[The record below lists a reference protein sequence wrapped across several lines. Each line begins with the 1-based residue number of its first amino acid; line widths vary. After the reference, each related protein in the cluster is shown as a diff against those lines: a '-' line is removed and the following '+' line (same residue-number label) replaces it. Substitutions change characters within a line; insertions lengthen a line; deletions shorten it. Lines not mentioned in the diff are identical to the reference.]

1 MSKDL
6 QSAPAQSGAA
16 DQGGAVENGENQ
28 DASQPV
34 QIPGERSAG
43 AADQGGAVENGEDQD
58 ASQPVQIP
66 GERSAGAADQGGVV
80 EQGERKG
87 LRQAPE
93 ASRMQGHWLLATL
106 GKKILRPGGIALT
119 RKMLA
124 AAAPTSQDRIVEFGP
139 GVGATARLL
148 LKANPKSYAGVDPNP
163 QGRQAVAKV
172 IAPYAQAQ
180 YVVADAACTG
190 LPDASA
196 DLVVGE
202 AMLTIQSPQA
212 KAAIVKE
219 AARLL
224 APGGRYAIHE
234 MAVSSGYSQ
243 EDFEAARKEL
253 SRTIKVGARPLT
265 EDGWRQLME
274 DAGLEV
280 VFSAKAPL
288 RLLEPTRLIRD
299 EGLLGALRFWNNAR
313 KMPGAKERLRT
324 MRKAFKVQGRL
335 MGGYVLVAKKPQAK

>member
-6 QSAPAQSGAA
+6 QGAA
-16 DQGGAVENGENQ
+16 DQSGAVENSENQ

-34 QIPGERSAG
+34 QIPGERSAV
-43 AADQGGAVENGEDQD
+43 AADQSGAVENSEKQ
-58 ASQPVQIP
+58 S
-66 GERSAGAADQGGVV
+66 GAV

-148 LKANPKSYAGVDPNP
+148 LKANPKSYTGVDPNP

-172 IAPYAQAQ
+172 IAPYSQAQ

-243 EDFEAARKEL
+243 EEFEAARKEL

-265 EDGWRQLME
+265 EDGWRQLMQ

>member
-6 QSAPAQSGAA
+6 QSTPAQSGAA
-16 DQGGAVENGENQ
+16 DQGGAVENSEKQ
-28 DASQPV
+28 S
-34 QIPGERSAG
+34 G
-43 AADQGGAVENGEDQD
+43 A
-58 ASQPVQIP
+58 
-66 GERSAGAADQGGVV
+66 V

-106 GKKILRPGGIALT
+106 GKKILRPC
-119 RKMLA
+119 
-124 AAAPTSQDRIVEFGP
+124 QDRIVEFGP

>member
-6 QSAPAQSGAA
+6 QGTPAQSGEA
-16 DQGGAVENGENQ
+16 DQSGAVAANQ
-28 DASQPV
+28 DAPIEGSK
-34 QIPGERSAG
+34 
-43 AADQGGAVENGEDQD
+43 NQD
-58 ASQPVQIP
+58 APIESSESQ
-66 GERSAGAADQGGVV
+66 SGAV

>member
-6 QSAPAQSGAA
+6 QSAPAQSDAA
-16 DQGGAVENGENQ
+16 DQGGVVENGEDQ

>member
-6 QSAPAQSGAA
+6 QGTPAQSGEA
-16 DQGGAVENGENQ
+16 DQSGAVAANQDAPIEGSKNQDAPIESSESQSGAVE
-28 DASQPV
+28 
-34 QIPGERSAG
+34 
-43 AADQGGAVENGEDQD
+43 QGQ
-58 ASQPVQIP
+58 
-66 GERSAGAADQGGVV
+66 
-80 EQGERKG
+80 RKG

-180 YVVADAACTG
+180 YVVADAASTG

>member
-6 QSAPAQSGAA
+6 QSAPGQSGAA
-16 DQGGAVENGENQ
+16 DQSGAVENGENQ

-34 QIPGERSAG
+34 QIPGERSAV
-43 AADQGGAVENGEDQD
+43 AADQGGAVENSEKQ
-58 ASQPVQIP
+58 S
-66 GERSAGAADQGGVV
+66 GVV

-87 LRQAPE
+87 
-93 ASRMQGHWLLATL
+93 
-106 GKKILRPGGIALT
+106 LRPGGIALT

-190 LPDASA
+190 LPEASA

>member
-6 QSAPAQSGAA
+6 QGTPAQSGEA
-16 DQGGAVENGENQ
+16 DQSGAVAANQ
-28 DASQPV
+28 DAPIEGSK
-34 QIPGERSAG
+34 
-43 AADQGGAVENGEDQD
+43 NQD
-58 ASQPVQIP
+58 APIESSESQ
-66 GERSAGAADQGGVV
+66 SGVV

>member
-6 QSAPAQSGAA
+6 QGAADQSGAA

-34 QIPGERSAG
+34 QIPGERPAV
-43 AADQGGAVENGEDQD
+43 AADQDGGA
-58 ASQPVQIP
+58 
-66 GERSAGAADQGGVV
+66 V

-172 IAPYAQAQ
+172 IAPYSQAQ
-180 YVVADAACTG
+180 YVVADAACTA

-265 EDGWRQLME
+265 EDGWRQLMQ

>member
-16 DQGGAVENGENQ
+16 DQGGVVENSEKQ
-28 DASQPV
+28 S
-34 QIPGERSAG
+34 G
-43 AADQGGAVENGEDQD
+43 A
-58 ASQPVQIP
+58 
-66 GERSAGAADQGGVV
+66 V

-190 LPDASA
+190 LPEASA

-212 KAAIVKE
+212 KKLPAYWLPAVATPSMKWRYLADI
-219 AARLL
+219 ARRTLKRL
-224 APGGRYAIHE
+224 ARN
-234 MAVSSGYSQ
+234 
-243 EDFEAARKEL
+243 
-253 SRTIKVGARPLT
+253 SR
-265 EDGWRQLME
+265 
-274 DAGLEV
+274 
-280 VFSAKAPL
+280 APS
-288 RLLEPTRLIRD
+288 R
-299 EGLLGALRFWNNAR
+299 
-313 KMPGAKERLRT
+313 
-324 MRKAFKVQGRL
+324 
-335 MGGYVLVAKKPQAK
+335 

>member
-6 QSAPAQSGAA
+6 QGTSAQSGAA

-34 QIPGERSAG
+34 QIPGERSAV
-43 AADQGGAVENGEDQD
+43 AADQGGAVENSEKQ
-58 ASQPVQIP
+58 S
-66 GERSAGAADQGGVV
+66 GVV

-180 YVVADAACTG
+180 YLVADAACTG

-253 SRTIKVGARPLT
+253 SRTIKVGWLAPAHGRRRARGGFQCQSAATSTRAHPLNP
-265 EDGWRQLME
+265 R
-274 DAGLEV
+274 
-280 VFSAKAPL
+280 
-288 RLLEPTRLIRD
+288 
-299 EGLLGALRFWNNAR
+299 
-313 KMPGAKERLRT
+313 
-324 MRKAFKVQGRL
+324 
-335 MGGYVLVAKKPQAK
+335 

>member
-1 MSKDL
+1 MSKDFTERPSPRVAQL
-6 QSAPAQSGAA
+6 TRAAPSRTVKTNPAPSSKGSA
-16 DQGGAVENGENQ
+16 
-28 DASQPV
+28 
-34 QIPGERSAG
+34 
-43 AADQGGAVENGEDQD
+43 
-58 ASQPVQIP
+58 
-66 GERSAGAADQGGVV
+66 
-80 EQGERKG
+80 KG

-180 YVVADAACTG
+180 YVVADAACTACPR
-190 LPDASA
+190 LAPIWWW
-196 DLVVGE
+196 VKPCYHPV
-202 AMLTIQSPQA
+202 SPSQGRY
-212 KAAIVKE
+212 VKE

-243 EDFEAARKEL
+243 EEFEAARKEL

-324 MRKAFKVQGRL
+324 MRKAFKVQGAPYGRL
-335 MGGYVLVAKKPQAK
+335 RTSG

>member
-6 QSAPAQSGAA
+6 QGTPAQSGAA
-16 DQGGAVENGENQ
+16 DQSSEADQSGAVAANQDAPIESSKNQDAPIESSESQSGAVE
-28 DASQPV
+28 
-34 QIPGERSAG
+34 
-43 AADQGGAVENGEDQD
+43 QGQ
-58 ASQPVQIP
+58 
-66 GERSAGAADQGGVV
+66 
-80 EQGERKG
+80 RKG

-274 DAGLEV
+274 EAGLEV

>member
-1 MSKDL
+1 MTDDPSSHSPSGPAVPPTVSRTQD
-6 QSAPAQSGAA
+6 APTGAA
-16 DQGGAVENGENQ
+16 DVTPASVTSPVSTGPPERPPVHPQHPSSGTWRAV
-28 DASQPV
+28 
-34 QIPGERSAG
+34 RTAG
-43 AADQGGAVENGEDQD
+43 APLSVREVEAAASGAPAAHTSAQAATRSSVRSPSETAAASVVLRDLADEYAQLLCAHD
-58 ASQPVQIP
+58 
-66 GERSAGAADQGGVV
+66 
-80 EQGERKG
+80 
-87 LRQAPE
+87 PE
-93 ASRMQGHWLLATL
+93 A
-106 GKKILRPGGIALT
+106 
-119 RKMLA
+119 
-124 AAAPTSQDRIVEFGP
+124 
-139 GVGATARLL
+139 
-148 LKANPKSYAGVDPNP
+148 
-163 QGRQAVAKV
+163 
-172 IAPYAQAQ
+172 
-180 YVVADAACTG
+180 AACTG

>member
-6 QSAPAQSGAA
+6 QGTSAQSGAA

-34 QIPGERSAG
+34 QIPGERSAV
-43 AADQGGAVENGEDQD
+43 AADQGGAVENGENQD

-66 GERSAGAADQGGVV
+66 GERSAVAADQGGAV

-148 LKANPKSYAGVDPNP
+148 LKANPKSYTGVDPNP

-265 EDGWRQLME
+265 EDGWRQLMQ

>member
-16 DQGGAVENGENQ
+16 DQGGVVENGENQ

-43 AADQGGAVENGEDQD
+43 AADQGGAVENSEKQ
-58 ASQPVQIP
+58 S
-66 GERSAGAADQGGVV
+66 GVAV

-180 YVVADAACTG
+180 
-190 LPDASA
+190 
-196 DLVVGE
+196 
-202 AMLTIQSPQA
+202 
-212 KAAIVKE
+212 
-219 AARLL
+219 
-224 APGGRYAIHE
+224 
-234 MAVSSGYSQ
+234 
-243 EDFEAARKEL
+243 
-253 SRTIKVGARPLT
+253 
-265 EDGWRQLME
+265 
-274 DAGLEV
+274 
-280 VFSAKAPL
+280 
-288 RLLEPTRLIRD
+288 
-299 EGLLGALRFWNNAR
+299 
-313 KMPGAKERLRT
+313 
-324 MRKAFKVQGRL
+324 
-335 MGGYVLVAKKPQAK
+335 

>member
-1 MSKDL
+1 
-6 QSAPAQSGAA
+6 
-16 DQGGAVENGENQ
+16 
-28 DASQPV
+28 
-34 QIPGERSAG
+34 
-43 AADQGGAVENGEDQD
+43 
-58 ASQPVQIP
+58 
-66 GERSAGAADQGGVV
+66 
-80 EQGERKG
+80 
-87 LRQAPE
+87 
-93 ASRMQGHWLLATL
+93 MQGHWLLATL

-190 LPDASA
+190 LPEASA

-243 EDFEAARKEL
+243 EEFEAARKEL